1 MDKMNKSMDNP
12 IQKKYILGG
21 LVAVLIA
28 TGLWWTMGKTDN
40 LTSAQLTDK
49 YLSEQFVNPSNGN
62 AKEELSEWT
71 AAKQAYAKGD
81 FAAVI
86 KNLDALGGPNDE
98 QIFYKS
104 LAYLYQTPPNLDK
117 SSEGFVQL
125 LRKNVAFADESQW
138 FYTLIALKKGEK
150 EAVISMLENV
160 IGKRNAYSEKA
171 AALLKKLK

>member
-12 IQKKYILGG
+12 MQKKYILGG
-21 LVAVLIA
+21 VVALLIA
-28 TGLWWTMGKTDN
+28 VGLWWTMGKTDN
-40 LTSAQLTDK
+40 LTAAQLTDK
-49 YLSEQFVNPSNGN
+49 YLSEQFANPAKGN
-62 AKEELSEWT
+62 AQDELNEWT

-81 FAAVI
+81 FTGVI

-104 LAYLYQTPPNLDK
+104 LAYMYQTPPNLDK

-138 FYTLIALKKGEK
+138 FYTLITLKKGEK
-150 EAVISMLENV
+150 EAVVSMLENV
-160 IGKRNAYSEKA
+160 IGKRNVYSEKA